1 MKELADE
8 KKDELTDEEK
18 VITYL
23 KNELRKDSYIELDK
37 FNKNIENLSIIKN
50 DIISDLIDRSIIFID
65 TINNNKVITLKE
77 RYILEQQIVQY
88 IDFIKLK
95 KIETLYLNIEDKLN
109 ILDEFNL
116 NFEQRQAVIES
127 IKNNITIIKGK
138 AGTGKT
144 TIVKAII
151 KLYKK
156 LNKYG
161 KINIVSFTGKAVNRI
176 MEDEILGAQTIH
188 KFLGADLD
196 DIKDKNIKLKNTNLL
211 IIDEATMVDIKL
223 FNLILKSV
231 KNNDDIKIIMLGDT
245 NQLNPI
251 TGGNVFKHLIDCKYV
266 NIVRLKTVFRQR
278 NDSLILKNSNF
289 ILRKQ
294 KNWIKFKDE
303 FKFYNLKKDEEIKS
317 LVLEKIRSFLD
328 LGYSMDD
335 IVVLCSKNKGTLGVE
350 EMNDSIANFVN
361 ERYYR
366 KEKGFV
372 ILDRVMNIKND
383 YSKRVFNGEEG
394 IITELNINDITVS
407 FKGKNIKYTK
417 NESKEMLRLSYA
429 NTIHKMQ
436 GSQYKVVILL
446 VGENDKMLNKNLI
459 YVAVTRATEQFVGI
473 GDLET
478 FKNSIEKTDLRKTF
492 INELIYR
499 KKSNDF

>member
-1 MKELADE
+1 
-8 KKDELTDEEK
+8 
-18 VITYL
+18 
-23 KNELRKDSYIELDK
+23 
-37 FNKNIENLSIIKN
+37 
-50 DIISDLIDRSIIFID
+50 
-65 TINNNKVITLKE
+65 
-77 RYILEQQIVQY
+77 
-88 IDFIKLK
+88 
-95 KIETLYLNIEDKLN
+95 
-109 ILDEFNL
+109 
-116 NFEQRQAVIES
+116 
-127 IKNNITIIKGK
+127 
-138 AGTGKT
+138 
-144 TIVKAII
+144 
-151 KLYKK
+151 
-156 LNKYG
+156 
-161 KINIVSFTGKAVNRI
+161 
-176 MEDEILGAQTIH
+176 
-188 KFLGADLD
+188 
-196 DIKDKNIKLKNTNLL
+196 
-211 IIDEATMVDIKL
+211 
-223 FNLILKSV
+223 
-231 KNNDDIKIIMLGDT
+231 
-245 NQLNPI
+245 
-251 TGGNVFKHLIDCKYV
+251 
-266 NIVRLKTVFRQR
+266 
-278 NDSLILKNSNF
+278 
-289 ILRKQ
+289 
-294 KNWIKFKDE
+294 
-303 FKFYNLKKDEEIKS
+303 
-317 LVLEKIRSFLD
+317 
-328 LGYSMDD
+328 MDD

-407 FKGKNIKYTK
+407 FKGKNIQYTK
-417 NESKEMLRLSYA
+417 NESEEMLRLSYA

>member
-1 MKELADE
+1 M
-8 KKDELTDEEK
+8 
-18 VITYL
+18 
-23 KNELRKDSYIELDK
+23 
-37 FNKNIENLSIIKN
+37 
-50 DIISDLIDRSIIFID
+50 
-65 TINNNKVITLKE
+65 
-77 RYILEQQIVQY
+77 EQQIVEY

-156 LNKYG
+156 LNKSG

-231 KNNDDIKIIMLGDT
+231 KDNDDIKIIMLGDT

-289 ILRKQ
+289 I
-294 KNWIKFKDE
+294 
-303 FKFYNLKKDEEIKS
+303 LKKDEEIKS